1 VPPPRTETAGG
12 LRAAHKER
20 TRTALVGA
28 ALSQFAARGYA
39 AVTVEDICA
48 EAGVSPRTFF
58 RYFATKE
65 HVLAAPVAAVLD
77 TLGASLAAQP
87 DSVSAWTALRRAALD
102 AVSRVD
108 EQAEVFLLASQVIRD
123 NPGALAANAEALIG
137 WEQRM
142 DTEIQRRLGAAD
154 GSLHPR
160 LLLGTAML
168 AFRVALDRWA
178 DLKGAGPARADLEEA
193 LDAVAPGATAL
204 QRAAGRAG

>member
-1 VPPPRTETAGG
+1 VTPPRTGTAGG

-28 ALSQFAARGYA
+28 ALRQFADRGYS

-65 HVLAAPVAAVLD
+65 HVLAAPVAAVLV
-77 TLGASLAAQP
+77 TLGESLAAQP
-87 DSVSAWTALRRAALD
+87 EPVRAWTALRRALLD
-102 AVSRVD
+102 AVDQVD
-108 EQAEVFLLASQVIRD
+108 AQAAVFLRAGQVIRD
-123 NPGALAANAEALIG
+123 NPAALATNAEALMV
-137 WEQRM
+137 WEQGMRS
-142 DTEIQRRLGAAD
+142 EIQRRLGD
-154 GSLHPR
+154 TDDSLRPR

-178 DLKGAGPARADLEEA
+178 DLQGAGPARAVLEEA
-193 LDAVAPGATAL
+193 LDAVGPGATAL
-204 QRAAGRAG
+204 ERAGG

>member
-1 VPPPRTETAGG
+1 MTPPRTGTAGG

-28 ALSQFAARGYA
+28 ALRQFADRGYS

-65 HVLAAPVAAVLD
+65 HVLAAPVAAVLE
-77 TLGASLAAQP
+77 TLGESLAAQP
-87 DSVSAWTALRRAALD
+87 DSVPAWTALRRALLD
-102 AVSRVD
+102 AVDRVD
-108 EQAEVFLLASQVIRD
+108 EQAAVFLRAGQVIRD
-123 NPGALAANAEALIG
+123 NPGALAANSESLMV

-142 DTEIQRRLGAAD
+142 HTEIQRRLGATD
-154 GSLHPR
+154 DSLHPR

-178 DLKGAGPARADLEEA
+178 DEKGAGPARAVLEEA
-193 LDAVAPGATAL
+193 LDAVTPGATAL
-204 QRAAGRAG
+204 QRAAG

>member
-1 VPPPRTETAGG
+1 MTPPRTEAAGG

-28 ALSQFAARGYA
+28 ALRQFADRGYS

-65 HVLAAPVAAVLD
+65 HVLAAPVTAVLE
-77 TLGASLAAQP
+77 TLGESLAAQP
-87 DSVSAWTALRRAALD
+87 DSVTAWTALRRASLD
-102 AVSRVD
+102 AVDRVD
-108 EQAEVFLLASQVIRD
+108 GQAAVFLRAGQVIRD
-123 NPGALAANAEALIG
+123 NPAALATNAEALMV

-142 DTEIQRRLGAAD
+142 HTQIQRRLGATD
-154 GSLHPR
+154 DSLHPR

-178 DLKGAGPARADLEEA
+178 DQKGVGPARAVLEEA
-193 LDAVAPGATAL
+193 LDAVTPGATAL
-204 QRAAGRAG
+204 QRAAG